1 MKLVSYVLLQPRLEF
16 PLARNATTPPQQM
29 FPSTLC
35 YFIAMHWHHVAAE
48 VALETRALCAGGAS
62 VLPFVNRDDDAVQAH
77 EQSEV

>member
-1 MKLVSYVLLQPRLEF
+1 
-16 PLARNATTPPQQM
+16 M

-35 YFIAMHWHHVAAE
+35 YFIAMHCHDVAAE

-77 EQSEV
+77 EQGEV